1 MSLLHHTWV
10 WSSSDVIVSL
20 CKAAAKASSGKTCLW
35 ASRCGQKRF
44 SCVAAV
50 LEWQSLMQSFCQPT
64 SHLERSIH
72 CSSSRYIWLM
82 VNRKV
87 GTIPPRT
94 TPSSQR
100 QWILHVSYTSPCS
113 TIDASYIRS
122 WILNCRGCI
131 QRGQTQP
138 TNSSVSALLTVFKGA
153 TKCQACRQYGL
164 HQCDRYFL
172 AAQQLIEMDTHIT
185 VTCKN

>member
-20 CKAAAKASSGKTCLW
+20 CKTAAKASSGKTCLW

-100 QWILHVSYTSPCS
+100 QWILYVPHTSPCS
-113 TIDASYIRS
+113 TIVGA
-122 WILNCRGCI
+122 
-131 QRGQTQP
+131 
-138 TNSSVSALLTVFKGA
+138 AFKGGRHSLQTVVWVHFWQFLKELQSVKLVARLAYTSVIA
-153 TKCQACRQYGL
+153 TS
-164 HQCDRYFL
+164 
-172 AAQQLIEMDTHIT
+172 
-185 VTCKN
+185 